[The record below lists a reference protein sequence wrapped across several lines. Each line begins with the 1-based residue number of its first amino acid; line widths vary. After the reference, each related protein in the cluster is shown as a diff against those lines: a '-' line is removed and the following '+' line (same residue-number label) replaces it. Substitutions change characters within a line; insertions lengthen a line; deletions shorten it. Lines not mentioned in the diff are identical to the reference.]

1 MESNNQDPSEDQ
13 DLSQFLSADRQ
24 RLLLGSGCRPAA
36 AVSASK
42 IAHNGNKRQKTVD
55 QSALEGQY
63 KFDINQEQDQR
74 EKKGQKPS
82 RFLFP
87 SRSKDGHLTRHR
99 FYLLVKEISIARQT
113 SEDDVAAEVEGIFPA

>member
-74 EKKGQKPS
+74 EKKGQKPKKVKNTS
-82 RFLFP
+82 LPKDHPFYQSESSESSSEEEEFCGPGMDLF
-87 SRSKDGHLTRHR
+87 
-99 FYLLVKEISIARQT
+99 
-113 SEDDVAAEVEGIFPA
+113 